1 MAGDIVHF
9 ELPAVDPDRA
19 QRFWGSLFGWEFADS
34 GMPGMDYRM
43 ARLGDTLGAALA
55 KTDKPQGYPNVYFG
69 TDDIDASLATIRD
82 LGGETEDKSPVPRS
96 PSRSS
101 RRAIRTSTSAQTT
114 STPRSRRCATSAA

>member
-19 QRFWGSLFGWEFADS
+19 QRFWGGLWGWEFADS

-55 KTDKPQGYPNVYFG
+55 KTEKLQGCRRLHWHRRHRR
-69 TDDIDASLATIRD
+69 LACEIRD
-82 LGGETEDKSPVPRS
+82 LGGETEDKSPCP
-96 PSRSS
+96 
-101 RRAIRTSTSAQTT
+101 AWAGSACAR
-114 STPRSRRCATSAA
+114 TPRERLGLWQNDSAAGQ